1 MLQRQGQKLRR
12 LSNLFGCRD
21 PEYVSPERSRSAT
34 PSDPTSGHDNP
45 LDDEDVGVVT
55 QDVGV
60 LTQEVWPE
68 VIYPIVDALL
78 TIFSHMVFPYLLW
91 MHRFLMI

>member
-34 PSDPTSGHDNP
+34 PSDPTSGHGDP
-45 LDDEDVGVVT
+45 LEDEDVGVVT
-55 QDVGV
+55 Q
-60 LTQEVWPE
+60 EVWHE
-68 VIYPIVDALL
+68 HIYPIVDALL
-78 TIFSHMVFPYLLW
+78 TISSHTVFPYLLL
-91 MHRFLMI
+91 MHRLLMI

>member
-34 PSDPTSGHDNP
+34 PSDPTSGHGDP
-45 LDDEDVGVVT
+45 LDDEDVDVV
-55 QDVGV
+55 
-60 LTQEVWPE
+60 TQEVWHE
-68 VIYPIVDALL
+68 H
-78 TIFSHMVFPYLLW
+78 IFNC
-91 MHRFLMI
+91 

>member
-34 PSDPTSGHDNP
+34 PSDPTSGKGDGDP
-45 LDDEDVGVVT
+45 LEDEDVKARAAKPD
-55 QDVGV
+55 DVSSSPGFHRIKRRKMT
-60 LTQEVWPE
+60 LTHCSL
-68 VIYPIVDALL
+68 I
-78 TIFSHMVFPYLLW
+78 
-91 MHRFLMI
+91 